1 MHATDASQH
10 GKVFFVGAGPGNP
23 DLLTIRAVECL
34 RSADVIV
41 YDSLVP
47 QELLDAIAQTTERI
61 PVPRDACDQH
71 DPGEMAGHLLTRLA
85 ASGRA
90 VVRLKGGDPS
100 VFARLAEEL
109 QPLRDAGILYEIIPG
124 VTAAL
129 AAAAAAGV
137 PLTSRSAASSVT
149 ILTGHEADENAGGI
163 DFHLLAD
170 LPGTLAIY
178 MGVEQAEKWSR
189 SLLAAGK
196 PADTPITIVSRCSWP
211 DQQVAVTSL
220 GQCAADFARYRWP
233 PPAVVIVGEVAQ
245 LPHASVLDERPL
257 HRRRVLVTRPTGQ
270 GGDITSLVAT
280 LGGECLQIPTIRIEP
295 PPSWHELDRAIRDA
309 GSFDWIVFA
318 SVNGVRAF
326 VSRLRA
332 TGMDGRALGTARL
345 AAIGPATKQELEQ
358 SGFVCDLTPESY
370 RSEGLIDA
378 LGQSLRAGRF
388 LLIRADRGR
397 ELLRQELHSQGHD
410 VCEVVAYASQ
420 PVEAIDPVT
429 LEMLDTMQID
439 WITVTSSL
447 VAEST
452 IRLFGNR
459 MQGWKIASISPITSL
474 ALTQA
479 GFAPT
484 VEAVRST
491 GANLVEAMAQ
501 WELAHTEDSAQSDG
515 KRAV

>member
-1 MHATDASQH
+1 
-10 GKVFFVGAGPGNP
+10 
-23 DLLTIRAVECL
+23 
-34 RSADVIV
+34 
-41 YDSLVP
+41 
-47 QELLDAIAQTTERI
+47 
-61 PVPRDACDQH
+61 
-71 DPGEMAGHLLTRLA
+71 
-85 ASGRA
+85 
-90 VVRLKGGDPS
+90 
-100 VFARLAEEL
+100 
-109 QPLRDAGILYEIIPG
+109 
-124 VTAAL
+124 
-129 AAAAAAGV
+129 
-137 PLTSRSAASSVT
+137 
-149 ILTGHEADENAGGI
+149 
-163 DFHLLAD
+163 
-170 LPGTLAIY
+170 
-178 MGVEQAEKWSR
+178 
-189 SLLAAGK
+189 
-196 PADTPITIVSRCSWP
+196 
-211 DQQVAVTSL
+211 
-220 GQCAADFARYRWP
+220 
-233 PPAVVIVGEVAQ
+233 
-245 LPHASVLDERPL
+245 
-257 HRRRVLVTRPTGQ
+257 
-270 GGDITSLVAT
+270 
-280 LGGECLQIPTIRIEP
+280 
-295 PPSWHELDRAIRDA
+295 
-309 GSFDWIVFA
+309 
-318 SVNGVRAF
+318 
-326 VSRLRA
+326 
-332 TGMDGRALGTARL
+332 MDGRALGTARL

-474 ALTQA
+474 TLTQA

-501 WELAHTEDSAQSDG
+501 WELAHTEESAQSDG

>member
-1 MHATDASQH
+1 M
-10 GKVFFVGAGPGNP
+10 
-23 DLLTIRAVECL
+23 
-34 RSADVIV
+34 
-41 YDSLVP
+41 
-47 QELLDAIAQTTERI
+47 
-61 PVPRDACDQH
+61 
-71 DPGEMAGHLLTRLA
+71 
-85 ASGRA
+85 
-90 VVRLKGGDPS
+90 
-100 VFARLAEEL
+100 
-109 QPLRDAGILYEIIPG
+109 
-124 VTAAL
+124 
-129 AAAAAAGV
+129 
-137 PLTSRSAASSVT
+137 T

-474 ALTQA
+474 TLTQA

-501 WELAHTEDSAQSDG
+501 WELAHTEESAQSDG